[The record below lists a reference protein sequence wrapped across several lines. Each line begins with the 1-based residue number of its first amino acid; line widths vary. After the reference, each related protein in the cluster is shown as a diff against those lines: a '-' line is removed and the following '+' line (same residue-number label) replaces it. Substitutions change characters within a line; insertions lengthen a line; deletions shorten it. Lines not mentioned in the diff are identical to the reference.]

1 MLVVTVFG
9 NETGNPDD
17 NASTVKEL
25 YQESYDDS
33 RYGLQFEVLG
43 LRPPSHEREKQY
55 HDGCD
60 MEGHGKQHQTQRE
73 LPAFPFVQHERKHA
87 QSHCDVLTGDVQGRE
102 KRTHPE
108 NHQAGEAPP
117 PFFNVLVNE

>member
-33 RYGLQFEVLG
+33 RYGLQFEVLTI
-43 LRPPSHEREKQY
+43 S
-55 HDGCD
+55 
-60 MEGHGKQHQTQRE
+60 
-73 LPAFPFVQHERKHA
+73 RK
-87 QSHCDVLTGDVQGRE
+87 
-102 KRTHPE
+102 
-108 NHQAGEAPP
+108 GEAVPRWM
-117 PFFNVLVNE
+117 